1 MQACCGEA
9 EGMCPFAAAAAAAL
23 LLLQMCLSALA
34 VCGESSWLRPYGV
47 SAVIQSPEQSNQHRS
62 NKQQQQQQQQPP
74 AFSHSAP
81 PGFDSGAALAA
92 APTAAA
98 ASDSASAADEPV
110 APPSATVASSGSSA
124 SSASAA
130 LSAGAAAAA
139 AGARREGPLAVQ
151 PKRGSSSNNNSSGTS
166 NSARQASSLPA
177 GSASSVSV
185 LAPPAAAAAAAST
198 AATAAA
204 AAAAAATRGPL
215 AALGHV
221 PSFYY
226 DADPSEPQQQQEQ
239 QQQQQQRVGSPQQQQ
254 KQQDLLI
261 SRRSSRISYN
271 DATRNFADSL
281 AAYAVLSYLL
291 QVKDRHNGNVLVSH
305 SSGRLLHVDVGFVL
319 ELSPGGDL
327 AFERAPFELTAE
339 MAALLSTEQGV
350 LFKAFSSKCI
360 RGAWFPGL
368 SSVLSLSRDGV
379 SPSLSVSLSPVSIFP
394 VLFCLRSCFFL
405 CLRETADDL
414 VFLLEALQLARLQ
427 LQLSPL
433 QAAAFMEAKIREALQ
448 SFTTRAY
455 DVVQHLQQGIAH

>member
-9 EGMCPFAAAAAAAL
+9 EGVCPFAAAAAAAL
-23 LLLQMCLSALA
+23 LLLPVCLSALA

-47 SAVIQSPEQSNQHRS
+47 SAVIQSPERSNQHRS
-62 NKQQQQQQQQPP
+62 NKQQQQQQQPP

-81 PGFDSGAALAA
+81 PGFDSGAAVAA

-110 APPSATVASSGSSA
+110 APSSATVASSGSSA
-124 SSASAA
+124 SAA
-130 LSAGAAAAA
+130 LSAGVRQQQQERDEVSSQEAPFPFS
-139 AGARREGPLAVQ
+139 GC
-151 PKRGSSSNNNSSGTS
+151 SSSINRSNRCSS
-166 NSARQASSLPA
+166 SS
-177 GSASSVSV
+177 SSSSRNTGV
-185 LAPPAAAAAAAST
+185 P
-198 AATAAA
+198 
-204 AAAAAATRGPL
+204 RR
-215 AALGHV
+215 LGHV

-226 DADPSEPQQQQEQ
+226 DADPSEPQQQQEQQQQ

-271 DATRNFADSL
+271 EATRNFADSL
-281 AAYAVLSYLL
+281 AAYAVLNYLL
-291 QVKDRHNGNVLVSH
+291 QVKDRRNGNVLVSH
-305 SSGRLLHVDVGFVL
+305 SSGRLLHVDFGFFL

-327 AFERAPFELTAE
+327 AFERAPLKLTAE
-339 MAALLSTEQGV
+339 MAALLGTEQGV

-360 RGAWFPGL
+360 QGAWFPRFVPSFL
-368 SSVLSLSRDGV
+368 CF
-379 SPSLSVSLSPVSIFP
+379 SLSVSFNWPLNLQLVLS
-394 VLFCLRSCFFL
+394 LFL